1 MSCGIGCRQ
10 GTDLT
15 FLWLWLR
22 PVARVPIQPLTWDP
36 PYAMDVALKDKNK
49 NKNKEGH
56 YLMIKVSIQEEDIA
70 IINM

>member
-36 PYAMDVALKDKNK
+36 PYAMDVALKNKKKKRQMTLFNDK
-49 NKNKEGH
+49 
-56 YLMIKVSIQEEDIA
+56 SIHSRGGYY
-70 IINM
+70 NH